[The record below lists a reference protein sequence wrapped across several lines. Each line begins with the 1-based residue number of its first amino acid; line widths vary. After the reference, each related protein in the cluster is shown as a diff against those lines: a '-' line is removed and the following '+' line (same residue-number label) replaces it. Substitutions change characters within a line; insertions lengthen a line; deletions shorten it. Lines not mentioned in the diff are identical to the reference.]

1 MKSGYTYPP
10 SGPARRPVHENS
22 PGQTRT
28 ADLVVNSHP
37 LYQLSYRGKSN
48 RGIPL
53 GSSDSL
59 RGQCYN
65 RGRFMSTARV
75 PRGSRGGLLPGREDE
90 FEADK
95 VNVGAAP
102 GGQPLRSLSD
112 LGLGADFCPFYL
124 LRRWQNTH
132 LAHAKLRF
140 CRLASSKNHQKSS
153 GKAQT
158 RQTPKKRRDPPESV
172 SRRLTRAVRP
182 PSLSARPPWG

>member
-1 MKSGYTYPP
+1 MKSGHTYPL

-48 RGIPL
+48 RGTLL

-59 RGQCYN
+59 RAQCYN
-65 RGRFMSTARV
+65 RVCFMSTAHV
-75 PRGSRGGLLPGREDE
+75 PQGSRGASPGEVRMNSKRI
-90 FEADK
+90 K
-95 VNVGAAP
+95 VNVRAAP
-102 GGQPLRSLSD
+102 GGQLLRSLSD

-140 CRLASSKNHQKSS
+140 CRLASGKNHQKSS

-182 PSLSARPPWG
+182 PSFSARPPWG